1 MSKKLIHYLNQ
12 FFGGIGRE
20 EAANYEPHYVEG
32 PVGPGTALQAALGD
46 ELTIVGTIICGD
58 NYINEHH
65 DEAVGQI
72 IAMIREHEADILFAG
87 PGFESGRYGLAC
99 GEVCVQVQKQTGI
112 MSVPMMSEKNPAA
125 EIYRKELVI
134 LSGADKALRMRQDI
148 AHAAE
153 FLKKLAAGKPLSSA
167 GEDGYIP
174 TGLRRIAFRESR
186 SADRAVEMLL
196 AKMAKKPFKTEIELP
211 SFEKV
216 DPVPAIGSL
225 KDKLIALVSTGGI
238 VAKGNP
244 EHLETTR
251 CTKWVKYD
259 ISGMERLSPDD
270 FQCIHG
276 GYENTF
282 ANDDP
287 NRVVPLDAMRILERK
302 EGFRLF
308 NGFYAYCGA
317 MGVLDTAKKIAHEI
331 IMDMTANGIEA
342 IILTS
347 T

>member
-1 MSKKLIHYLNQ
+1 MKKKLIHYLNQ

-20 EAANYEPHYVEG
+20 EAANYPPNFVEG

-46 ELTIVGTIICGD
+46 SLTIVGTIICGD

-65 DEAVGQI
+65 NEAIEQI
-72 IAMIREHEADILFAG
+72 LAMVHEHEADLVFAG

-99 GEVCVQVQKQTGI
+99 GEVCLQIQQKTGI
-112 MSVPMMSEKNPAA
+112 RSIPMMSVKNPAA
-125 EIYRKELVI
+125 EMYRKDLLI

-148 AHAAE
+148 AHAADL
-153 FLKKLAAGKPLSSA
+153 LKKIAAGEPLGA
-167 GEDGYIP
+167 AHTEGYIP
-174 TGLRRIAFRESR
+174 TGLRRLAFRDEL
-186 SADRAVEMLL
+186 SAVRAADMLQ
-196 AKMAKKPFKTEIELP
+196 AKIGHRPFLTEIELP

-216 DPVPAIGSL
+216 APAPALKKL
-225 KDKLIALVSTGGI
+225 KDSLVALVSTGGI

-259 ISGMERLSPDD
+259 ITGMERLSPDD

-282 ANDDP
+282 ANEDP

-317 MGVLDTAKKIAHEI
+317 MGVLETGKKIAHEM